1 MRSLASITGIRRRAN
16 SRPRERDQN
25 QAAANT
31 HHETVTV
38 ELTRHPCQ
46 HQAEPT
52 AVEGGAVIA
61 AHSMGPVAD

>member
-31 HHETVTV
+31 HPETVTV
-38 ELTRHPCQ
+38 EVGSDLIFGHNKNQ
-46 HQAEPT
+46 
-52 AVEGGAVIA
+52 V
-61 AHSMGPVAD
+61 